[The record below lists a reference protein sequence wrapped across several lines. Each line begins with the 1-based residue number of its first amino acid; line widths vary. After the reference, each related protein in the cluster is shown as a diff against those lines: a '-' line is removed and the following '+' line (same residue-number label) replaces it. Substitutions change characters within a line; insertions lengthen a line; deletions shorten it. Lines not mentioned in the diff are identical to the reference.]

1 MDREAQIEAI
11 EKTFEDVKMPMEE
24 HYSKKGVYP
33 VEVIPI
39 LPDSEMWKFPCAQ
52 VFFNTFCLVYKNL
65 RLICAETFAN
75 CNKLV
80 FGKGSIQDIIKRLF
94 EKKY

>member
-1 MDREAQIEAI
+1 MPKCPSSYQGQAIFTFFQSSKTLFSFQHVYMDREAQIEAI

-39 LPDSEMWKFPCAQ
+39 LPDSDMWKFPCAQ
-52 VFFNTFCLVYKNL
+52 VF
-65 RLICAETFAN
+65 
-75 CNKLV
+75 
-80 FGKGSIQDIIKRLF
+80 
-94 EKKY
+94 

>member
-11 EKTFEDVKMPMEE
+11 ERTFEDVKIPMEE

-39 LPDSEMWKFPCAQ
+39 LPDSDMWKFPCAQ
-52 VFFNTFCLVYKNL
+52 VFANL
-65 RLICAETFAN
+65 LKSFFYLRHL
-75 CNKLV
+75 
-80 FGKGSIQDIIKRLF
+80 QDIAVYLQ
-94 EKKY
+94 

>member
-1 MDREAQIEAI
+1 MDRETQIEAI
-11 EKTFEDVKMPMEE
+11 EKTFEDVKIPMEE

-52 VFFNTFCLVYKNL
+52 VW
-65 RLICAETFAN
+65 
-75 CNKLV
+75 
-80 FGKGSIQDIIKRLF
+80 S
-94 EKKY
+94 

>member
-1 MDREAQIEAI
+1 MDRDAQIDAI
-11 EKTFEDVKMPMEE
+11 EKTFDDVKVNFDE

-52 VFFNTFCLVYKNL
+52 V
-65 RLICAETFAN
+65 
-75 CNKLV
+75 
-80 FGKGSIQDIIKRLF
+80 KRLLHWMLIF
-94 EKKY
+94 CITSMPQASTRWVKSTFSSLFPLSSCQGLR